1 MMNKRLYATLAL
13 AAVVATPMI
22 AADAPHRDGQVRTVT
37 LGHQAGTARLA
48 IGIEGTVTSRH
59 FVLADPARI
68 VVDLEGATLGDV
80 GEYDGLRR
88 GAVKDVRVRQH
99 EVNVVRVVLEFDK
112 LPAYEVDQAVPGF
125 IGLTYRDEPFE
136 MWEARRRDIAQGNP
150 LPLAPVTA
158 NTPAQAAPQQ
168 AELPSYRSTGYVPSS
183 RGARDSLISIEFVNT
198 PMTEV
203 AEMFARYS
211 GKSILVGPAV
221 KSVVN
226 GTIIN
231 KPWDQAF
238 AAVLAQQGLSSMEL
252 PGGII
257 RIDEPGALAQLDS
270 LERLETEMVRLN
282 YAKASALVTSIKP
295 MLTPGR
301 GEAVADSSING
312 LIIRDTRTRIQQVV
326 DFARSLDIKTPTVAI
341 TTKLIFVD
349 RTDLQQLGFKYDIGT
364 NTQFYNKLIQR
375 YDPLTGQPFNPNVN
389 VVNLGGS
396 AISAI
401 SNADALISGSA
412 LDLAFSTAIGG
423 FSVTSF
429 LSALGRVEMTDVE
442 AETVIHTLDNQQ
454 AEIISGEETPVRVID
469 ASSFGQANQAPRANV
484 EFKQTGIKLK
494 ARPSVTANREIRLE
508 IEAERSSIQPLAA
521 ADLGFN
527 IPMQT
532 AKSTLLVAD
541 GETAVFGGLVQTT
554 VSRNRSGIPMLSALP
569 FIGNLFSFSEDR
581 ENRKDLIIMVTP
593 RIVED

>member
-1 MMNKRLYATLAL
+1 MIKRIFANVML
-13 AAVVATPMI
+13 AAAFAAPVVATGIP
-22 AADAPHRDGQVRTVT
+22 ARDAQVTTVT

-48 IGIEGTVTSRH
+48 IGVEGEVAVRH

-68 VVDLEGATLGDV
+68 VVDLEGATVGDL
-80 GEYDGLRR
+80 GEYDGIRR

-99 EVNVVRVVLEFDK
+99 EVNVVRVVIEFDK
-112 LPAYEVDQAVPGF
+112 LPAYEIDRLVPGF
-125 IGLTYRDEPFE
+125 VGLTYRDEPFE
-136 MWEARRRDIAQGNP
+136 IWVSRKIDAEVAGR
-150 LPLAPVTA
+150 
-158 NTPAQAAPQQ
+158 QAAVVPV
-168 AELPSYRSTGYVPSS
+168 AAPAAAPAAGSYRPSGYVPSS
-183 RGARDSLISIEFVNT
+183 GGARDSLISLTFSNT

-203 AEMFARYS
+203 AEIFARYS
-211 GKSILVGPAV
+211 GKSILVGPGV
-221 KSVVN
+221 TSVVN
-226 GTIIN
+226 GVITR

-257 RIDEPGALAQLDS
+257 RIDEPATLAQLDS

-282 YAKASALVTSIKP
+282 YAKAAFLKTSIEP

-301 GEAVADSSING
+301 GKVVADSSING
-312 LIIRDTRTRIQQVV
+312 LIITDTRTRIQQVV
-326 DFARSLDIKTPTVAI
+326 DFARSLDIRTPTVAI
-341 TTKLIFVD
+341 TAKLVYVD

-364 NTQFYNKLIQR
+364 SAQFFNRIIQR
-375 YDPLTGQPFNPNVN
+375 YDPRTGQPFNPNVN

-401 SNADALISGSA
+401 SNADALINGSA

-429 LSALGRVEMTDVE
+429 LSALARVEMTDVE
-442 AETVIHTLDNQQ
+442 AETVIHTLDNQK
-454 AEIISGEETPVRVID
+454 AYILSGEETPVRVID
-469 ASSFGQANQAPRANV
+469 ASSFGQVNQAPRANV
-484 EFKQTGIKLK
+484 EFKETGIKLTVT
-494 ARPSVTANREIRLE
+494 PSVTANGEIRME

-527 IPMQT
+527 IPKQI
-532 AKSTLLVAD
+532 ASSRLLVAN

-554 VSRNRSGIPMLSALP
+554 VTRNRSGIPMLSSLP
-569 FIGNLFSFSEDR
+569 FIGNLFSFTEDR